1 LTSLARWVLGIVLLL
16 AHPDP
21 RNVPRLRE
29 LVIISI
35 VIADAA
41 EETPD
46 PYGSASLLTAIA
58 HFESGFAIH
67 AVGRQGEQGP
77 WQLMPPA
84 PTKLRAQAFEA
95 LRRWRILTPCGF
107 SGEHPPHC
115 PLASH
120 RALLAAMT
128 RAAFAPD

>member
-1 LTSLARWVLGIVLLL
+1 LTSLARWILSIALLL
-16 AHPDP
+16 AQPDP

-35 VIADAA
+35 VIAEAA
-41 EETPD
+41 EETRD
-46 PYGSASLLTAIA
+46 PYGSASLLLAIA
-58 HFESGFAIH
+58 HFESGFVVH

-84 PTKLRAQAFEA
+84 PKRLRAQASEA
-95 LRRWRILTPCGF
+95 LRRWIVLGPCGF
-107 SGEHPPHC
+107 AGQPPPC
-115 PLASH
+115 PLGRH
-120 RALLAAMT
+120 RQLLAAMT